1 MSRLMSVAMTA
12 DAVIERRKTVTR
24 RKGWWL
30 DKNGRRLLHV
40 GDTLTLCRKVQGRK
54 PGEPIERLAE
64 VEVVSVRREPLCA
77 IAGPYAYDGSG
88 GLVYPE
94 VVAEGF
100 LDMHP
105 AEFMER
111 FFVPQGVAP
120 MDEVTRIEWRY
131 LDDADADKD
140 YAEYVDEQNVVG
152 MSADP
157 WGIGLAAIT
166 LPDCETCHD
175 TGEVGD
181 GYTREYDTGAW
192 VTWPCPDCTYPTR
205 TPA

>member
-1 MSRLMSVAMTA
+1 MIVHSDWTTHLVQAARTVAAPGDEDAAEAQMRAASVM
-12 DAVIERRKTVTR
+12 D
-24 RKGWWL
+24 
-30 DKNGRRLLHV
+30 GR
-40 GDTLTLCRKVQGRK
+40 
-54 PGEPIERLAE
+54 
-64 VEVVSVRREPLCA
+64 
-77 IAGPYAYDGSG
+77 
-88 GLVYPE
+88 
-94 VVAEGF
+94 
-100 LDMHP
+100 
-105 AEFMER
+105 
-111 FFVPQGVAP
+111 
-120 MDEVTRIEWRY
+120 
-131 LDDADADKD
+131 DADRD

-166 LPDCETCHD
+166 LPDCETCETCHD